1 MPDQGR
7 ERASWTSIWPI
18 GVYLGFVVITGLI
31 GWREL
36 YPQITWPE
44 LVYRALAM
52 IVLSW
57 EVDYDVQIPV
67 VLNVSRFLALG
78 AAFGAAGMI
87 LARLLHS
94 RHQLERAK
102 RANQHVVILG
112 EGPEVLRLAQNYRR
126 QWGGRRRVVAVGDHS
141 DELSAQLAS
150 RGVIVLASP
159 SDTVLS
165 KIVRQ
170 AQDVVVVGS
179 CDQESA
185 RVATRVEACAG
196 DSSYPT
202 TVLFSGRSVT
212 QQWNRGSNVNALSRN
227 TQVAIATLRESP
239 PILDDKACPPPI
251 VVGGAELATEIAR
264 RMVIGWQQLGEHM
277 TVHCVGFDD
286 SWVAEAREG
295 LTSRGDFVFTPTTL
309 SPDAVARTVREVT
322 AGWQAPL
329 PDRFSQTGP
338 TIFVALPDSTH
349 GFPIAARLAEAVPGS
364 RVTALVDDPATWSRQ
379 VARMDAA
386 ARPLLRSAIE
396 LLADPAVLAL
406 TPEQL
411 LVEELLWDAS
421 RWPPE
426 VPTLFGEL
434 VHGSGAIRL
443 DEQTVSTRD
452 ALQAVAAAAKSILSA
467 GKIGVDGVHDE
478 ASEAIW
484 SSPAELGA
492 MREAI
497 LSALPP
503 SDNPDQPQRAL
514 ELASRLPTLVARAGW
529 TPHRLAGTTNLLTAD
544 ELHRLAQLNH
554 ASYQLV
560 SGQTGNATGSDN
572 ASKSWTEL
580 AAFEQESNRAQAV
593 DVPAK
598 LAAVGLTWR
607 RSASPELYEFEPAV
621 LERLAELEHR
631 RWEHHQRRNGR
642 PGHEWAVPWSE
653 LSDSVKEYDRAAV
666 RSIAPSLAE
675 LGVEITQGAQ

>member
-1 MPDQGR
+1 
-7 ERASWTSIWPI
+7 
-18 GVYLGFVVITGLI
+18 
-31 GWREL
+31 
-36 YPQITWPE
+36 
-44 LVYRALAM
+44 
-52 IVLSW
+52 
-57 EVDYDVQIPV
+57 
-67 VLNVSRFLALG
+67 
-78 AAFGAAGMI
+78 
-87 LARLLHS
+87 
-94 RHQLERAK
+94 
-102 RANQHVVILG
+102 
-112 EGPEVLRLAQNYRR
+112 
-126 QWGGRRRVVAVGDHS
+126 
-141 DELSAQLAS
+141 
-150 RGVIVLASP
+150 
-159 SDTVLS
+159 
-165 KIVRQ
+165 
-170 AQDVVVVGS
+170 
-179 CDQESA
+179 
-185 RVATRVEACAG
+185 
-196 DSSYPT
+196 
-202 TVLFSGRSVT
+202 
-212 QQWNRGSNVNALSRN
+212 
-227 TQVAIATLRESP
+227 
-239 PILDDKACPPPI
+239 
-251 VVGGAELATEIAR
+251 
-264 RMVIGWQQLGEHM
+264 
-277 TVHCVGFDD
+277 
-286 SWVAEAREG
+286 
-295 LTSRGDFVFTPTTL
+295 
-309 SPDAVARTVREVT
+309 
-322 AGWQAPL
+322 
-329 PDRFSQTGP
+329 
-338 TIFVALPDSTH
+338 
-349 GFPIAARLAEAVPGS
+349 
-364 RVTALVDDPATWSRQ
+364 
-379 VARMDAA
+379 
-386 ARPLLRSAIE
+386 
-396 LLADPAVLAL
+396 
-406 TPEQL
+406 
-411 LVEELLWDAS
+411 
-421 RWPPE
+421 
-426 VPTLFGEL
+426 LFGEL

-514 ELASRLPTLVARAGW
+514 ELATRLPTLVARAGW

-675 LGVEITQGAQ
+675 LGVEITQ